1 MLWRRELLNGSSLF
15 CIFNWFSIHCRGGK
29 ARRNWFLGHWILG
42 TSIAILGIINIYTG
56 LKAYTKKT
64 STSAKLWTILFTAQ
78 LSSIVLFYLLQDKWS
93 YIQSQTT
100 FNRTQSV
107 DHNSNISTAE
117 TGHRDEVEE
126 TKPAFE
132 KC

>member
-1 MLWRRELLNGSSLF
+1 MGLIYIVLF
-15 CIFNWFSIHCRGGK
+15 TLHCRGGK
-29 ARRNWFLGHWILG
+29 SRRKWFVGHWILG

-56 LKAYTKKT
+56 LHAYAIKT

-78 LSSIVLFYLLQDKWS
+78 LSSIVLVYLFQDKWS

-100 FNRTQSV
+100 FNRNQSV

-117 TGHRDEVEE
+117 TGHGDEVEE
-126 TKPAFE
+126 AAKPS
-132 KC
+132 